1 MSSAIVPPT
10 FDHSNVDFLKVG
22 PRRAHM
28 KAYFLHFG
36 LWNEERVKACRDY
49 SEEQTCLMAYKDN
62 YTQINQVTFEFIVD
76 YFVWYNLLK
85 VGNAL
90 DQGHDWPWSIDA
102 APDKTDV
109 TIDGASECYREWRRR
124 KATARLD
131 QIIAT
136 GRILNLNVLHRYRHY
151 IPPDTLV
158 ECLFGGV
165 STQFP
170 HHRIK
175 DLDITELQR
184 YVVGLVEG
192 AFPSRAKFYTTDD
205 ILLRTKFKLIRG

>member
-10 FDHSNVDFLKVG
+10 FDRSNVDFLKVG

-28 KAYFLHFG
+28 KAYFLHVG
-36 LWNEERVKACRDY
+36 LWNEERVKDHREY
-49 SEEQTCLMAYKDN
+49 SEEQTYIMVHTTGYH
-62 YTQINQVTFEFIVD
+62 QVNQVYFEFVVD
-76 YFVWYNLLK
+76 QIVWYNILK
-85 VGNAL
+85 EGNAL

-109 TIDGASECYREWRRR
+109 TSDGASECNIEWRRR

-136 GRILNLNVLHRYRHY
+136 GRILNLKVLHRYRHY

-175 DLDITELQR
+175 GLDITELQR
-184 YVVGLVEG
+184 SSLSDFVPL
-192 AFPSRAKFYTTDD
+192 
-205 ILLRTKFKLIRG
+205 